1 MKTLLLFVK
10 FIGYQTCQMKKEDD
24 SIIYSSS
31 LIASYLKMYNI
42 NEYVLCVN
50 IIEDIANTIDL
61 IE

>member
-1 MKTLLLFVK
+1 
-10 FIGYQTCQMKKEDD
+10 MKKEDD

-50 IIEDIANTIDL
+50 IIEDIENTKDL